1 MLIPDCASL
10 HPGYKSDMD
19 NAYDIVI
26 AGGGLAGLTAG
37 VTAARLGRK
46 TLVLTGD
53 VIGGQLLSIE
63 KIEGFPGFPEGVPG
77 YDLAPMT
84 QEEAATAG
92 AEFAATTLTGLTQEA
107 NGWQLTTGEGE
118 VAARALVLATG
129 ADLKELGVPGET
141 RLFGQGV
148 SHCASCDAPLLR
160 NKTAVV
166 VGGGDSAMQEAL
178 TLAAHV
184 GQVTMLTQGAGLT
197 GQASFRE
204 RIAQQTKIK
213 VHPRTQVMEILGDAK
228 VTGVRMRAM
237 PDGATSELPTDAV
250 FVFVGLKPNTT
261 LAHGLLRLDP
271 AGGIATDGAMRTELA
286 GIAAAGT
293 VRAGSP
299 CRAASS
305 AGDGSAAVIAIDRY
319 LTDGVWRN

>member
-1 MLIPDCASL
+1 
-10 HPGYKSDMD
+10 MD
-19 NAYDIVI
+19 QSYDIVI
-26 AGGGLAGLTAG
+26 AGGGLAGLTAA

-92 AEFAATTLTGLTQEA
+92 AEFTATELKSLVQDG
-107 NGWQLTTGEGE
+107 NGWRLATGEGD
-118 VAARALVLATG
+118 VVARAVVLATG
-129 ADLKELGVPGET
+129 SSLRELNVPGEA
-141 RLFGQGV
+141 RLRGQGV

-160 NKTAVV
+160 DKIAAV

-178 TLAAHV
+178 TLAQHV
-184 GQVTMLTQGAGLT
+184 KEVVILTHGPALI

-204 RIAQQTKIK
+204 RVTQNRKITVRAQ
-213 VHPRTQVMEILGDAK
+213 VEVEEILGDAK
-228 VTGVRMRAM
+228 VTGVRMRDMSA
-237 PDGATSELPTDAV
+237 GAVSDLPADAV
-250 FVFVGLKPNTT
+250 FVYTGLQPNT
-261 LAHGLLRLDP
+261 AFLDGRIKLG
-271 AGGIATDGAMRTELA
+271 AGGGIPTDDWMHTELT
-286 GIAAAGT
+286 GVCAAGT
-293 VRAGSP
+293 VRAGSA

-305 AGDGSAAVIAIDRY
+305 AGDGAAAAIAADRFVA
-319 LTDGVWRN
+319 DGTWR

>member
-1 MLIPDCASL
+1 
-10 HPGYKSDMD
+10 MD
-19 NAYDIVI
+19 REYDIVI

-84 QEEAATAG
+84 QEEAASAG
-92 AEFAATTLTGLTQEA
+92 AEFAATELAGLTPA
-107 NGWQLTTGEGE
+107 PNGWQLATGEGD
-118 VAARALVLATG
+118 VAARAVVLATG
-129 ADLKELGVPGET
+129 ASLKELGVPGEA
-141 RLFGQGV
+141 RLRGQGV

-160 NKTAVV
+160 QKTVAV

-184 GQVTMLTQGAGLT
+184 SQVVMLTRGAALT
-197 GQASFRE
+197 GQASYRE
-204 RIAQQTKIK
+204 RIAQNPKI
-213 VHPRTQVMEILGDAK
+213 VVRPQVEVEEILGEAK
-228 VTGVRMRAM
+228 VTGLRMRDMSA
-237 PDGATSELPTDAV
+237 GATSELQADGVFVYIGLQPNTAFLDGRVKLGAGYGIPTDEW
-250 FVFVGLKPNTT
+250 
-261 LAHGLLRLDP
+261 
-271 AGGIATDGAMRTELA
+271 MRTDLA
-286 GIAAAGT
+286 GICAAGT
-293 VRAGSP
+293 VRSGSP

-305 AGDGSAAVIAIDRY
+305 AGDGAAAAIAIDRY
-319 LTDGVWRN
+319 LTDGVWRQAQTSGLSL